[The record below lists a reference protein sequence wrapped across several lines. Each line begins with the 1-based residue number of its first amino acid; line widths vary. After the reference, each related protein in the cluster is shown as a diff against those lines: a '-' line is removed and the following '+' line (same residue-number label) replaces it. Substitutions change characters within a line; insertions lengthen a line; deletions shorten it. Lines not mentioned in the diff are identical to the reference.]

1 MAKELIWSYLVHLG
15 ECMWRDYGP
24 GDFGQCIKTEPLSF
38 HEPTWREISAL
49 LKEKGC
55 CNTILIDL
63 GEGVEY
69 ESHPEIKAPGS
80 WSKQRLSEEISRL
93 RSMGFKVYP
102 KLNFSAAHDKWM
114 GIYSRMVSTPQYYK
128 FCKDIIDEVSELF
141 SRPELFHLGLDE
153 ECISVQAKYP
163 MCIIRGGDLLW
174 HDINYLLDITRK
186 NGARP
191 WIWADYVWHDSVTQE
206 QFIKNMPKDV
216 LCSNWYYG
224 DWTHTTDFLGRSIK
238 GYSVLEENG
247 FDQLP
252 TGSND
257 ERNVDFYCRDNI
269 KLTVENC
276 KKIIAPERLH
286 GFMMT
291 TWHMTTEEKKPRLI
305 EAVEAMSDAHKFYI
319 SDGVK

>member
-1 MAKELIWSYLVHLG
+1 MSKELIWSFLVHLG

-24 GDFGQCIKTEPLSF
+24 GDFGQCIKTQPLSF
-38 HEPTWREISAL
+38 HEPTWRDISGM
-49 LKEKGC
+49 LKEKYC
-55 CNTILIDL
+55 CNTILIDI

-80 WSKQRLSEEISRL
+80 WSKIKLADEISRL

-128 FCKDIIDEVSELF
+128 FCKDIIDEVCELF
-141 SRPELFHLGLDE
+141 SNPELFHLGLDE
-153 ECISVQAKYP
+153 ECYSVQTKFP
-163 MCIIRGGDLLW
+163 ICIIRSGDLLW
-174 HDINYLLDITRK
+174 HDINYLLGITQK

-191 WIWADYVWHDSVTQE
+191 WVWADYVWHDSQTQK
-206 QFIKNMPKDV
+206 QFIENMSRDV

-238 GYSVLEENG
+238 GYQVLEEAG
-247 FDQLP
+247 FEQLP
-252 TGSND
+252 AGSND
-257 ERNVDFYCRDNI
+257 IRNVDFYCRDNI

-276 KKIIAPERLH
+276 TKIIAPERLK

-291 TWHMTTEEKKPRLI
+291 TWELTTEEKKPRLI
-305 EAVEAMSDAHKFYI
+305 EATEAMKDAYDFYY
-319 SDGVK
+319 SK